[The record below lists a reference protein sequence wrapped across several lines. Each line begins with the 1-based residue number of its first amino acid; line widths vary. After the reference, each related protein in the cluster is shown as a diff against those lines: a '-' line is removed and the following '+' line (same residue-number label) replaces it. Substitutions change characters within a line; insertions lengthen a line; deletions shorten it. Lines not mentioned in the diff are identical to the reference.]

1 MANTYSNLKVHLAVF
16 EWMVSVCFLYGNHMA
31 IPEGNYT
38 IAHCFANA
46 LFACFLFN
54 DELPFLG
61 ENVTGAVLLI
71 RHSRICGHLKVR

>member
-1 MANTYSNLKVHLAVF
+1 
-16 EWMVSVCFLYGNHMA
+16 MA